1 MNKKR
6 IYTYIYIYVVKRVK
20 SVEKV
25 QLVRMASKVH
35 QVSFISRISISFD
48 FSFNFI
54 LGPPGPPG
62 SDGLPGGKLMNY
74 KATIDTLYCF
84 LLL

>member
-1 MNKKR
+1 
-6 IYTYIYIYVVKRVK
+6 
-20 SVEKV
+20 
-25 QLVRMASKVH
+25 MASKVH
-35 QVSFISRISISFD
+35 QVSFVLIISICFD
-48 FSFNFI
+48 FLFDFI

-74 KATIDTLYCF
+74 KATIDILYCF